1 MSIEDSIR
9 QTVEE
14 QVQKATRGAFSRL
27 NSENYSLQER
37 VKFLEGKLEEAML
50 LLKDR
55 NRDFTKGDIS
65 TTSRAKRF
73 AGSASHSNRCM
84 IATPTA

>member
-55 NRDFTKGDIS
+55 NRDFTKGEIS
-65 TTSRAKRF
+65 GDKISGGTIEEF
-73 AGSASHSNRCM
+73 ASTG
-84 IATPTA
+84 IKD